1 MSITILQ
8 LVTPTAVWKEILFV
22 AQVVFVEIF
31 LMLSFQVLSVD
42 LDKRILELKRLCNL
56 THAANMRLIKDV
68 VSLKGL
74 MRKTQETHPESRF
87 ANTSR
92 VVMEALTRPI
102 PARSCGAGVKDCRVK
117 ELDLISFYSILF
129 YFLVVFLLSNSF
141 IH

>member
-8 LVTPTAVWKEILFV
+8 LVTNTAVWKEILFV

-74 MRKTQETHPESRF
+74 IRGLMRKTQETHPESQIGR
-87 ANTSR
+87 ASCRER
-92 VVMEALTRPI
+92 V
-102 PARSCGAGVKDCRVK
+102 
-117 ELDLISFYSILF
+117 
-129 YFLVVFLLSNSF
+129 
-141 IH
+141 